1 MVLSQVG
8 NTLVCH
14 LGVEVFALLHY
25 NNAMQAD
32 SIRAVL
38 FDFGGV
44 LVEEGF
50 REGLYDLAR
59 GQGLDPQAVHQ
70 AAYEAIYESGYV
82 LGRGTEYD
90 FWRLLCRKTGLSG
103 DIEPLRQ
110 ALAARFALRP
120 LMLGVVRALRRQG
133 YITAILS
140 DQTDWLDRMDAELH
154 FFQDFDTVYNSYHM
168 GKGKRDPSVF
178 DDVVNDLGLAPD
190 QAVFVDDDPGNCERA
205 RSRGLKAVQFLNED
219 QCIDD
224 LEAVV
229 GHPIV
234 ER

>member
-1 MVLSQVG
+1 
-8 NTLVCH
+8 

-50 REGLYDLAR
+50 REGLHDLAR
-59 GQGLDPQAVHQ
+59 GQGLNPQAVHQ
-70 AAYEAIYESGYV
+70 GAYDAIYESGYV
-82 LGRGTEYD
+82 LGRGTED
-90 FWRLLCRKTGLSG
+90 EFWRLLCQKTGLCG

-110 ALAARFALRP
+110 AIATQFALRP
-120 LMLGVVRALRRQG
+120 LMFTVVRALRQQG
-133 YITAILS
+133 YVTAILS

-154 FFQDFDTVYNSYHM
+154 FFQDFDKVYNSYHL

-178 DDVVNDLGLAPD
+178 DDVVKDLGLAPD

-205 RSRGLKAVQFLNED
+205 RTRGLTAVLFLNED
-219 QCIDD
+219 QCIND
-224 LEAVV
+224 LEATV
-229 GHPIV
+229 GHSIL

>member
-1 MVLSQVG
+1 MQV
-8 NTLVCH
+8 
-14 LGVEVFALLHY
+14 
-25 NNAMQAD
+25 NA
-32 SIRAVL
+32 IRVVL

-59 GQGLDPQAVHQ
+59 QQGLNPQAVHQ
-70 AAYEAIYESGYV
+70 AAYDAIYESGYV
-82 LGRGTEYD
+82 LGRGTED
-90 FWRLLCRKTGLSG
+90 EFWHLLCQKTGLCG

-110 ALAARFALRP
+110 AIAARFALRP
-120 LMLGVVRALRRQG
+120 LMFTVVRSLRQQG

-154 FFQDFDTVYNSYHM
+154 FFQDFDKVYNSYHM
-168 GKGKRDPSVF
+168 GKGKRDPSIF
-178 DDVVNDLGLAPD
+178 DDVLSDLGCTSR
-190 QAVFVDDDPGNCERA
+190 QVVFVDDDPGNVERA
-205 RSRGLKAVQFLNED
+205 RSRGLKALVFLNEE
-219 QCIDD
+219 QCIND
-224 LEAVV
+224 LEHAI

>member
-1 MVLSQVG
+1 M
-8 NTLVCH
+8 
-14 LGVEVFALLHY
+14 HY

-50 REGLYDLAR
+50 REGLSDLAR
-59 GQGLDPQAVHQ
+59 QQGLNPQAVHQ
-70 AAYEAIYESGYV
+70 AAYDAIYESGYV
-82 LGRGTEYD
+82 LGRGTED
-90 FWRLLCRKTGLSG
+90 EFWNLLCRKVGLCG

-110 ALAARFALRP
+110 AIAARFALRP
-120 LMLGVVRALRRQG
+120 LMLGVVRALRRRG
-133 YITAILS
+133 YVTAILS

-154 FFQDFDTVYNSYHM
+154 FFQDFDKVYNSYHL
-168 GKGKRDPSVF
+168 GKGKRDPSIF
-178 DDVVNDLGLAPD
+178 DDVLFDLGCTPR

-205 RSRGLKAVQFLNED
+205 RSRGLRVVLFLNEV
-219 QCIDD
+219 QCIHD
-224 LEAVV
+224 LEAAV
-229 GHPIV
+229 GHPIL

>member
-1 MVLSQVG
+1 V
-8 NTLVCH
+8 
-14 LGVEVFALLHY
+14 LLHY

-32 SIRAVL
+32 SISAVL

-59 GQGLDPQAVHQ
+59 QQGLNPQAVHL
-70 AAYEAIYESGYV
+70 AAYDAIYESGYV
-82 LGRGTEYD
+82 LGRGTEED
-90 FWRLLCRKTGLSG
+90 FWRLLCQKTGLSG
-103 DIEPLRQ
+103 HIKPLREAIATQ
-110 ALAARFALRP
+110 FALRP
-120 LMLGVVRALRRQG
+120 RMLALVRALRLQG
-133 YITAILS
+133 YITGILS

-154 FFQDFDTVYNSYHM
+154 FFQDFDKVYNSYYL

-205 RSRGLKAVQFLNED
+205 RSRGLKAVLFLNED
-219 QCIDD
+219 QCIND

-229 GHPIV
+229 GHSILG
-234 ER
+234 R

>member
-1 MVLSQVG
+1 MVLAPIG

-25 NNAMQAD
+25 NNAMQED
-32 SIRAVL
+32 SIHTVL

-50 REGLYDLAR
+50 REGLYNLAR
-59 GQGLDPQAVHQ
+59 QQGLNPQAVHL
-70 AAYEAIYESGYV
+70 AAYDAIYESGYV
-82 LGRGTEYD
+82 LGRGTED
-90 FWRLLCRKTGLSG
+90 EFWLLLCQKTGLCG

-110 ALAARFALRP
+110 AIAAQFALRP
-120 LMLGVVRALRRQG
+120 LMFTVVRALREHG
-133 YITAILS
+133 YVTGILS

-154 FFQDFDTVYNSYHM
+154 FFQYFDKVYNSYHL
-168 GKGKRDPSVF
+168 GKGKRDPSIF
-178 DDVVNDLGLAPD
+178 DDVLSDLGCTPR
-190 QAVFVDDDPGNCERA
+190 QVVFVDDDPGNVERA
-205 RSRGLKAVQFLNED
+205 RSRGLKAFVFLHED

-224 LEAVV
+224 LEAAV
-229 GHPIV
+229 GHPIL